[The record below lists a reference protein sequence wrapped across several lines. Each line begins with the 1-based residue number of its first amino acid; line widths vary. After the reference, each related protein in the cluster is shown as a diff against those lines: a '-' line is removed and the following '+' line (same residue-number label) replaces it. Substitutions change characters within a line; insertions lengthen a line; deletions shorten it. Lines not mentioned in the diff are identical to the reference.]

1 MVEPGRSLLGNA
13 GVLVSSVVFVKT
25 GEERQFLI
33 LDAGMNDLIRPS
45 MYEAYHDIMAVDK
58 SNTMLKT
65 YDVVGPVCETGDTF
79 AKVRQVNESKS
90 GDLIAIMSCGAYGAV
105 MASTYNTRM
114 LAPEVMVKEH
124 EFAVIRQRPSYEE
137 VINADSVPS
146 WV

>member
-1 MVEPGRSLLGNA
+1 MGNA
-13 GVLVSSVVFVKT
+13 GVLVSSVVYVKT

-45 MYEAYHDIMAVDK
+45 MYEAHHEILAVDK
-58 SNTMLKT
+58 RNAALKT

-79 AKVRQVNESKS
+79 AKARQVHQSKS
-90 GDLIAIMSCGAYGAV
+90 GDLVSIMSCGAYGAV

-114 LAPEVMVKEH
+114 LAPEVMVKGT
-124 EFAVIRQRPSYEE
+124 EFAIVRPRPSYDEI
-137 VINADSVPS
+137 INNDTVPS